1 MDERERSERT
11 GIIESVMFMAGEP
24 VKLCDIAKLFEISEE
39 EAKEAMLDATETF
52 EREKRGLQI
61 LALGD
66 CYQLTTRS
74 EFAPWID
81 KFTGVDRKKSLPN
94 SLVETVAVIA
104 YKQPITRAEVEYV
117 RGVKCDYSVKK
128 LLELGLIDQ
137 AGRKE
142 VPGKPFLYV
151 TTPKFLKTFGISSL
165 EELPVV
171 EVSEENADEE

>member
-1 MDERERSERT
+1 MDEREQI

-24 VKLCDIAKLFEISEE
+24 VRLKEIADLFEMSEKD
-39 EAKEAMLDATETF
+39 ARVLMSSAMDCFNF
-52 EREKRGLQI
+52 ERRGLQI
-61 LALGD
+61 INLAD
-66 CYQLTTRS
+66 NYQLVTRT
-74 EFAPWID
+74 EFAPWVD
-81 KFTGVDRKKSLPN
+81 KFTGVDRKKQLPT

-128 LLELGLIDQ
+128 LMELGLIEQ
-137 AGRKE
+137 AGKKD
-142 VPGKPFLYV
+142 VPGKPFLYI

-171 EVSEENADEE
+171 EIKEEDEE